1 MITINAHVFQ
11 RQQDNL
17 TMISGALNHI
27 EEQVYLFRD
36 ILDDLP
42 PEIKKQ
48 LEKRF
53 DDRITGV
60 GCVCNCLATLTE
72 RMGEEAGDW
81 SFWARETGT
90 EISYKPLQGGG
101 L

>member
-1 MITINAHVFQ
+1 MININVHVFQ
-11 RQQDNL
+11 RHQEHL
-17 TMISGALNHI
+17 AMLSGALGHL

-42 PEIKKQ
+42 PEIKNR

-81 SFWARETGT
+81 ALWALQTGT
-90 EISYKPLQGGG
+90 EIKYKPVQGGAI
-101 L
+101 